1 MRVIKG
7 ALKGI
12 KKILELGEDD
22 KEAASSEVNE
32 FARLVEEAEGKDRLE
47 ALSSHSNDE
56 VCQRAVQIL
65 EADFGEEEAADAPS
79 RIPEPA
85 TRMAVD

>member
-1 MRVIKG
+1 MFPR
-7 ALKGI
+7 
-12 KKILELGEDD
+12 
-22 KEAASSEVNE
+22 
-32 FARLVEEAEGKDRLE
+32 GKDAYKLDTLQRH
-47 ALSSHSNDE
+47 ANDE